1 MRVVIDTNCL
11 IASIP
16 PRGEY
21 YWLYEAFEAEKFEWL
36 ISNEILTEYMEK
48 LADLY
53 SDQTAHLVYAIIST
67 AVNAIFSDPFLNG
80 N

>member
-36 ISNEILTEYMEK
+36 ISNEILTEYLWRSWPVYILIK
-48 LADLY
+48 LHTRFILLLA
-53 SDQTAHLVYAIIST
+53 QR
-67 AVNAIFSDPFLNG
+67 
-80 N
+80 